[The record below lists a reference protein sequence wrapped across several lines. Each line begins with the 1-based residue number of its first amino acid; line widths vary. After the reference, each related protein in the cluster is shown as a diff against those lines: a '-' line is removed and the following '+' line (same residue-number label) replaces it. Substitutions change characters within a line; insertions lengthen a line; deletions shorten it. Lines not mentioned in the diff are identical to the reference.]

1 LKRINYPLRFY
12 VFSFNFYD
20 MHCLIQVTHHH
31 SPYSAAHPTHPGHGL
46 VGSLVGAASR
56 GYPTPAGGPVAALHH
71 THAPPPPVHTTD
83 YTAHHQLSQQVNKIG
98 RKTTLTITTTL
109 HN

>member
-1 LKRINYPLRFY
+1 
-12 VFSFNFYD
+12 
-20 MHCLIQVTHHH
+20 MTHHH
-31 SPYSAAHPTHPGHGL
+31 SHYSAAHPTHPGHSL

-83 YTAHHQLSQQVNKIG
+83 YTAHHQLSQQVNLMDTWKNYNWTQFELIHVQFI
-98 RKTTLTITTTL
+98 LFIISL
-109 HN
+109 F